1 MINEQAAVGIDVSMD
16 DFHACMKVRQADG
29 TSTVKGSRKF
39 SNSLKGFEELI
50 LWVGRRAATEGLVF
64 VMEATGSYYENL
76 AYYLYNQECQVAV
89 VLPNKVKH
97 FVKSLNLKTKTD
109 KVDAIAIAQIGVERS
124 LPRWIPMA
132 PEYRQLRDLSREVL
146 SLKKEKAR
154 AKCQLHAMQHGY
166 QKPAQLVAMKQQ
178 QISFYE
184 QNIEVLEQEIRQVV
198 GSNPSLSERIS
209 RLEQVNGLALMTIV
223 SVLCETNGFH
233 LFSSMRQVVSYA
245 GLDVEIKQSGRY
257 TGKSKISKKGNARI
271 RQCLF
276 MPALSA
282 LQHNEPMRKLYE
294 RIKERNPSIKNKGVV
309 AVMRKLLLIIF
320 VLWKKEE
327 PYDPHYQWS

>member
-1 MINEQAAVGIDVSMD
+1 MINEQTAVGIDISMD
-16 DFHACMKVRQADG
+16 DFHVCMKEVQADG
-29 TSTVKGSRKF
+29 TSKIKGSRKF
-39 SNSLKGFEELI
+39 NNNHKGFEELV
-50 LWVGRRAATEGLVF
+50 LWVGRRVATKCSLF

-109 KVDAIAIAQIGVERS
+109 KVDASAIAQIGIERK
-124 LPRWIPMA
+124 LPLWIPMA

-146 SLKKEKAR
+146 SFKKDISR

-166 QKPAQLVAMKQQ
+166 QKSAQLESMKQQ

-198 GSNPSLSERIS
+198 GGNPSLSERIS
-209 RLEQVNGLALMTIV
+209 RLEAVKGLGLMTIV

-245 GLDVEIKQSGRY
+245 GLDVEMKQSGRY

-271 RQCLF
+271 RQCLY

-282 LQHNEPMRKLYE
+282 MQHNEPMRKLYE
-294 RIKERNPSIKNKGVV
+294 RVKERNPTIKKKGVV
-309 AVMRKLLLIIF
+309 AVMRKLLLMIF

-327 PYDPHYQWS
+327 PYDPCHQWS

>member
-1 MINEQAAVGIDVSMD
+1 MD
-16 DFHACMKVRQADG
+16 DFHVCMKEVQADG
-29 TSTVKGSRKF
+29 TSKIKGSRKF
-39 SNSLKGFEELI
+39 NNNHKGFEELV
-50 LWVGRRAATEGLVF
+50 LWVGRRVATKCSLF

-109 KVDAIAIAQIGVERS
+109 KVDASAIAQIGIERK
-124 LPRWIPMA
+124 LPLWIPMA

-146 SLKKEKAR
+146 SFKKDISR

-166 QKPAQLVAMKQQ
+166 QKSAQLESMKQQ

-198 GSNPSLSERIS
+198 GGNPSLSERIS
-209 RLEQVNGLALMTIV
+209 RLEAVKGLGLMTIV

-245 GLDVEIKQSGRY
+245 GLDVEMKQSGRY

-271 RQCLF
+271 RQCLY

-282 LQHNEPMRKLYE
+282 MQHNEPMRKLYE
-294 RIKERNPSIKNKGVV
+294 RVKERNPTIKKKGVV
-309 AVMRKLLLIIF
+309 AVMRKLLLMIF

-327 PYDPHYQWS
+327 PYDPCHQWS